1 MRYEQLGENWGE
13 DEGAD
18 DITNFLYPEYQEVLE
33 QKNYKERKISSWAV
47 VQSEAK
53 VKVKEEGT
61 CSTLKDVSQ
70 AQSVKHPDASTRAIE
85 WDNFRLKTMSIE
97 WEGNEV
103 MQSQGEGGDDIRTTP
118 PVKHVSAKNLS
129 DFEVVQEKCV
139 SINEAKNY
147 ERNEWS
153 EKFDTKCKKGQR
165 VNKKAWTRL
174 KNGLYG
180 WRVVK
185 EGRRRKAQALMTET
199 SAEHGP
205 PSVGVL
211 KWDPVVSTDEMNS
224 SVPRTGSEKRKDWG
238 DINTAG
244 KESESS
250 EWYRDQKTSAK
261 KTNLDL

>member
-1 MRYEQLGENWGE
+1 MSDTEATKHEQN
-13 DEGAD
+13 EG
-18 DITNFLYPEYQEVLE
+18 
-33 QKNYKERKISSWAV
+33 
-47 VQSEAK
+47 
-53 VKVKEEGT
+53 
-61 CSTLKDVSQ
+61 
-70 AQSVKHPDASTRAIE
+70 
-85 WDNFRLKTMSIE
+85 
-97 WEGNEV
+97 
-103 MQSQGEGGDDIRTTP
+103 
-118 PVKHVSAKNLS
+118 
-129 DFEVVQEKCV
+129 
-139 SINEAKNY
+139 
-147 ERNEWS
+147 S
-153 EKFDTKCKKGQR
+153 EKFDAMCKKGQR
-165 VNKKAWTRL
+165 VKKKAWTRL

-185 EGRRRKAQALMTET
+185 EVKRRNARTLMTET